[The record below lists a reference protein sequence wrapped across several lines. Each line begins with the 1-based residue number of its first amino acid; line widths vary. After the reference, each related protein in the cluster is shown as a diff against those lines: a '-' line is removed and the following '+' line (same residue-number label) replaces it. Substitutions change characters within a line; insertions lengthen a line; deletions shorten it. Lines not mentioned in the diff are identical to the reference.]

1 MNEMYDIQSLSFRFD
16 PTEDRIVFVC
26 RSTQVVQL
34 LLLTRRLAFRLLG
47 RLCEVVAEQNSL
59 AKQAGPGWRDDVLSM
74 THVRSVA
81 RVDQAQQEVVVE
93 VTDQASLPAI
103 ATLLLTRIDLQLDGP
118 CCGLL
123 FFSQSDAAVCRA
135 QFSQT
140 QLHWFVSR
148 LHKFC
153 HKADWGCPMPEPTWL
168 QNDKQAPSIDGQP
181 AVLH

>member
-1 MNEMYDIQSLSFRFD
+1 MYDIHSLSFRFD
-16 PTEDRIVFVC
+16 PAEDRIVFIC
-26 RSTQVVQL
+26 RSKQAAQS

-47 RLCEVVAEQNSL
+47 RLCEIVAGQNSV
-59 AKQAGPGWRDDVLSM
+59 AKQAGSDWRDDVLSM

-81 RVDQAQQEVVVE
+81 RVDQDQQEIAAE
-93 VTDQASLPAI
+93 ATDQVPLPVI

-118 CCGLL
+118 RCCLL
-123 FFSQSDAAVCRA
+123 FFSQTDAAVCRI
-135 QFSQT
+135 QFSQV

-168 QNDKQAPSIDGQP
+168 QDGRQIPPGGQP
-181 AVLH
+181 TVLH